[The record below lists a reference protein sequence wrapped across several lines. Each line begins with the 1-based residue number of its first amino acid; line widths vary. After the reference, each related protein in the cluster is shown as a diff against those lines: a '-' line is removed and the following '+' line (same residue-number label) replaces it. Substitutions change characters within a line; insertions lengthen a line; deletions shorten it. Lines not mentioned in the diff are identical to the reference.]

1 MAQKHI
7 RSGLQWTASLEA
19 GQWPLQCI
27 CSAGQLDPSGIVK
40 AAKLACDATSFLSGM
55 CCVPDVMW
63 QTEQSS
69 RAAHYQSLVMMEGTV
84 TTVGLQEIA
93 AKYGVLIED
102 AGIAL
107 RGLFIINK
115 EGGLEQITVNSAPI
129 GRSVDE
135 AKRLLQAIQ
144 FFEEHGEVASLF

>member
-1 MAQKHI
+1 MY
-7 RSGLQWTASLEA
+7 SGRQIGPA
-19 GQWPLQCI
+19 G
-27 CSAGQLDPSGIVK
+27 
-40 AAKLACDATSFLSGM
+40 
-55 CCVPDVMW
+55 
-63 QTEQSS
+63 
-69 RAAHYQSLVMMEGTV
+69 AAHHQSLAMMQGGS
-84 TTVGLQEIA
+84 TTSDHHNCGSLTNIGLQEIS

-144 FFEEHGEVASLF
+144 FFEEHGEVTSRF

>member
-1 MAQKHI
+1 MGAD
-7 RSGLQWTASLEA
+7 
-19 GQWPLQCI
+19 
-27 CSAGQLDPSGIVK
+27 DP
-40 AAKLACDATSFLSGM
+40 DA
-55 CCVPDVMW
+55 
-63 QTEQSS
+63 
-69 RAAHYQSLVMMEGTV
+69 
-84 TTVGLQEIA
+84 LQEIA

-144 FFEEHGEVASLF
+144 FFEEHGEVSDCPTIVEDGE